1 MGEQECFTC
10 GAKRKIDTFR
20 YVVEDKGVSGSAYYV
35 CNTKCLADLAASER
49 EFNADDDYL
58 DTLE

>member
-20 YVVEDKGVSGSAYYV
+20 YVVEDKGVSGSTYYV
-35 CNTKCLADLAASER
+35 CNTKCLVDLAASER
-49 EFNADDDYL
+49 EYNSDDDYL
-58 DTLE
+58 DTQE